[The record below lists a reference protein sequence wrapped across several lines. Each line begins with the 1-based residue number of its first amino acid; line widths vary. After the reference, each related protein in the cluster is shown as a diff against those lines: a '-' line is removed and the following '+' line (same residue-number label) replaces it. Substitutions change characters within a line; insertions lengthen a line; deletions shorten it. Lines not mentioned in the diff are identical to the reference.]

1 MKKGKNSLLPLMVLL
16 LLSVNATLGVLL
28 TRQSSQALISLIQS
42 RMLDISNTAAAMLD
56 GDSLSRLT
64 ADDADTKEYQK
75 VMETLTYFQDNIDL
89 KYIYCIQDMGDGTF
103 AFSVDPTVADPGEFG
118 SPIVFTDALYR
129 ASLGVPSVDSQPY
142 EDAWGAFYSAYS
154 PVFTSS
160 GDVGGIVAVD
170 FSADWYDRQVSHLIA
185 TVIYMSALSLLVGVL
200 IVSIIARRN
209 RQRYRVLYGQLT
221 ALAVKVEELA
231 REMEAE
237 GPLSASEKETILH
250 SIEGTRQVED
260 IDALG
265 AKILSMQDEIRG
277 HIERI
282 RKQAYLDSLTG
293 VGNKAAYL
301 ETVSRLG
308 KLIRKE
314 AANFAVGVFDMN
326 GLKTINDNYGHEC
339 GDMALTDAATA
350 LKAAFGKENL
360 YRIGGDEFIAIIA
373 RSDENEMPA
382 RFQRLEDE
390 LAEVNRKERPYAL
403 PLALS
408 KGVAVYVPGQD
419 ADFQAVFKRADLAMY
434 EDKRAYYAK
443 HGDRRRKAQ

>member
-1 MKKGKNSLLPLMVLL
+1 MVLL

-118 SPIVFTDALYR
+118 SPIVYTDALYR
-129 ASLGVPSVDSQPY
+129 ASLGEAAVDDQPY

-170 FSADWYDRQVSHLIA
+170 FSADWRDQQVSRLIA
-185 TVIYMSALSLLVGVL
+185 TVIYVSALSLLVGVL
-200 IVSIIARRN
+200 IVMMITRQN
-209 RQRYRVLYGQLT
+209 RKRYRALYGQLN

-231 REMEAE
+231 REMETE
-237 GPLSASEKETILH
+237 SPLSTSEKETIRH
-250 SIEGTRQVED
+250 SIEETQQGED

-265 AKILSMQDEIRG
+265 SKILSMQDEIRG

-301 ETVSRLG
+301 EAVNRLG
-308 KLIRKE
+308 ALIRKD

-326 GLKTINDNYGHEC
+326 GLKIINDNYGHEC
-339 GDMALTDAATA
+339 GDMALTDAASA

-373 RSDENEMPA
+373 RSDENEMPT

-390 LAEVNRKERPYAL
+390 LAKANRKERPYAV

-419 ADFQAVFKRADLAMY
+419 ADFQTVFKRADLAMY
-434 EDKRAYYAK
+434 DDKRAYYAK
-443 HGDRRRKAQ
+443 RGDRRRKAQ